1 MKKLFLFLC
10 LMAMCWLPT
19 NAEAVRLGDA
29 DLDGNV
35 NISDVTTL
43 IDYLLSGNWSDDSD
57 WENRGDADLDGNV
70 NISDVT
76 SLIDYLLSG
85 TWPGAPVTQTFTIEE
100 VSFKMIAVEGGTF
113 LMGGTGNMIS
123 AYEKPIHQVSL
134 SSFAIGETEVTQALW
149 EAVMGELPSTITA
162 ENKNPK
168 YPVVCVTWNAVQ
180 EFLTELNEMTG
191 MTFRLLTEAEW
202 EYAARGGN
210 KSLGYTYSGSNIIDE
225 VGWYYDNSGDHLHQ
239 VATLLPNEL
248 GIYDMTGNAAEWCN
262 DRFGYYY
269 YSESP
274 SINPQGPDTPYDRSI
289 RGVYGYSYNEYNN
302 RLTAR
307 TGNGPQGSRHYV
319 GFRLAL

>member
-1 MKKLFLFLC
+1 MKKIYTFLC
-10 LMAMCWLPT
+10 LMAMCWLPM
-19 NAEAVRLGDA
+19 NAEAVSLGDTN
-29 DLDGNV
+29 LDGHV
-35 NISDVTTL
+35 NISDVTDM
-43 IDYLLSGNWSDDSD
+43 INYLLTGNWADVSD
-57 WENRGDADLDGNV
+57 WENRGDVNLDGYV

-76 SLIDYLLSG
+76 DLISYLLTSH
-85 TWPGAPVTQTFTIEE
+85 WADAPVTQSFKING

-134 SSFAIGETEVTQALW
+134 SSFAIGETEVTQELW
-149 EAVMGELPSTITA
+149 EAVMGELPSTISA
-162 ENKNPK
+162 ENLNPK

-180 EFLTELNEMTG
+180 EFLSNLNEMTG
-191 MTFRLLTEAEW
+191 LTFRLPTEAEW

-210 KSLGYTYSGSNIIDE
+210 KSLGYTYSGGNDLSA
-225 VGWYYDNSGDHLHQ
+225 VGWYVENSDDHLHQ

-274 SINPQGPDTPYDRSI
+274 SINPQGPATPYDRSL

-307 TGNGPQGSRHYV
+307 TGNGPQGMRHYL
-319 GFRLAL
+319 GFRIAL